1 MAELSAALTAAFDRW
16 YSVGGPAGIKDMM
29 GAIERVTGSKKAAAE
44 AAGIGRSTW
53 GFWDA
58 ERRAPSGANLAKL
71 RDAFERLTA
80 RPRRQAAAASNRAPR
95 QADVSAVVVA
105 YPAGDRYIN
114 SKNNGYRTFKAGG
127 GGHQQRGTLT
137 LDGGPTG
144 GAVGA
149 WVRGDDPA
157 PDFLAAVAAAYEPFG
172 FEGGNVEVRFR

>member
-1 MAELSAALTAAFDRW
+1 MPDLTEALESGFDRW
-16 YSVGGPAGIKDMM
+16 YRVSGDAGIREMM
-29 GAIERVTGSKKAAAE
+29 SGIENVAGSKKAAAE

-58 ERRAPSGANLAKL
+58 EKRAPSGINLSKL
-71 RDAFERLTA
+71 QSTFERLVA
-80 RPRRQAAAASNRAPR
+80 RPRRQAAASAQRAPR

-105 YPAGDRYIN
+105 YPSGDRYVN
-114 SKNNGYRTFKAGG
+114 AQNNGYRTFRAGG
-127 GGHQQRGTLT
+127 GGHQQKGTLT

-149 WVRGDDPA
+149 WVRGDDAAPA
-157 PDFLAAVAAAYEPFG
+157 FLAAVSAAYEPFG